1 MPFQQSGPIRYYTF
15 EHFDPDALTH
25 AIFTRQ
31 GGVSPVPWDSLNMAT
46 TVGDEHQRVDRNRV
60 RAFEAVGRSPGSLY
74 DVWQIHSARVV
85 CTDAPRPPGE
95 NHLKADAILTDNPA
109 VTLFMRF
116 ADCVPIL
123 LHDPVQQVVG
133 IVHAGWQGTVRGVVP
148 AAVAT
153 MQERYH
159 SDPADIRA
167 GIGPSIG
174 PHHYEVGGDVIADV
188 KASFGD
194 RAEKLL
200 PRQDGAVQFDLWA
213 ANRLLL
219 EEVGVGYIRVAGLC
233 TACHPEDWFSHRG
246 ENGRTGRFG
255 ALIGLNEKR

>member
-1 MPFQQSGPIRYYTF
+1 MPFHQSGSIRYYTF
-15 EHFDPDALTH
+15 DHFDPDALTH
-25 AIFTRQ
+25 AIFTRR
-31 GGVSPVPWDSLNMAT
+31 GGVSPSPWDSLNMAI
-46 TVGDEHQRVDRNRV
+46 TVGDEQQRVDRNRV
-60 RAFEAVGRSPGSLY
+60 RAFEALHRSPDSIY
-74 DVWQIHSARVV
+74 DVWQVHSAKVV
-85 CTDAPRPPGE
+85 CAAAPRSPQQP
-95 NHLKADAILTDNPA
+95 HIKADAILTDNPD

-123 LHDPVQQVVG
+123 LHDPVQGIVG

-148 AAVAT
+148 AAVTT
-153 MQERYH
+153 MQQRYH

-174 PHHYEVGGDVIADV
+174 PHHYEVGGDVIAEV
-188 KASFGD
+188 QAFFGD

-200 PRQDGAVQFDLWA
+200 PRQLGAVQFDLWA

-219 EEVGVGYIRVAGLC
+219 EDAGVGHIQVAGLC
-233 TACHPEDWFSHRG
+233 TACHLDDWYSHRG

-255 ALIGLNEKR
+255 ALIGLNLDR